1 MAATARP
8 AKKRAKR
15 ASAPRTTIQ
24 ALATAKPVPKEKTS
38 AAKGAKGKDSKATR
52 VKAPGSRP
60 AATTPAP
67 TQPASPKRV
76 RGEFTMPEADYER
89 IVALK
94 ATARRVGL
102 KVKKNELLRL
112 GLQALQ
118 GLHEDELR
126 SAVLALRA
134 PPPNIAR

>member
-8 AKKRAKR
+8 AKNRAKR
-15 ASAPRTTIQ
+15 ASTPRTTIQ
-24 ALATAKPVPKEKTS
+24 TLATARPVAEDKPA
-38 AAKGAKGKDSKATR
+38 AAKGAKPTR
-52 VKAPGSRP
+52 VTTASSKSAS
-60 AATTPAP
+60 TTPAP
-67 TQPASPKRV
+67 AKPVSSKRI

-89 IVALK
+89 IAGLK

-134 PPPNIAR
+134 PSANVAR